1 MINNP
6 PKILQTDNGCEFVN
20 NILSNYLE
28 QINVEHVKS
37 IIRPKKFKYI

>member
-6 PKILQTDNGCEFVN
+6 PKILQTDNRNEFVN

-37 IIRPKKFKYI
+37 IILLKKFKYI